1 MLKSILIKNLL
12 LRSINN
18 PKKFKFFTEIGIF
31 LVIAALISSG
41 ISIYYEQK
49 LSNYKN
55 ELIKFELKE
64 FKIQEWLTDAPETN
78 LQVKTGKFTYDLI
91 EGNSNFDLGKNR
103 YYFHLLTIYP
113 GTIDLAIT
121 DIELINNKSL
131 NKKYEIEKIKS
142 ENEVIGDFITEIF
155 DKYPEEL
162 ISDPEYRKK
171 VEILLNNISFK
182 KIMNMLDQSE
192 YNTLQINLYF
202 QDYNNIVDD
211 EKERLKKLIVDITKT
226 STDAIL
232 YAFLL
237 QLIIFSLI
245 QIFELKELS

>member
-113 GTIDLAIT
+113 DTIDLAIT

-131 NKKYEIEKIKS
+131 NKKYEIEKIKN
-142 ENEVIGDFITEIF
+142 ENKVISDFLDEIASSI
-155 DKYPEEL
+155 EEL
-162 ISDPEYRKK
+162 S
-171 VEILLNNISFK
+171 
-182 KIMNMLDQSE
+182 
-192 YNTLQINLYF
+192 
-202 QDYNNIVDD
+202 
-211 EKERLKKLIVDITKT
+211 
-226 STDAIL
+226 
-232 YAFLL
+232 
-237 QLIIFSLI
+237 
-245 QIFELKELS
+245 

>member
-1 MLKSILIKNLL
+1 MLRPILIKNLL

-18 PKKFKFFTEIGIF
+18 PKKFKLFTEVGIF

-49 LSNYKN
+49 LSIYKN

-64 FKIQEWLTDAPETN
+64 FKIQEWLTDAPKSN
-78 LQVKTGKFTYDLI
+78 LEFKIGKFTYDLI
-91 EGNSNFDLGKNR
+91 VGNSNFDLCKNR

-113 GTIDLAIT
+113 DTIDLAIT

-142 ENEVIGDFITEIF
+142 KNKVISDFIDGIF

-192 YNTLQINLYF
+192 YNALQINLYF
-202 QDYNNIVDD
+202 QEYNNIVDD

-237 QLIIFSLI
+237 QLIIFSLV

>member
-1 MLKSILIKNLL
+1 MLRPILIKNLL
-12 LRSINN
+12 LRSINS
-18 PKKFKFFTEIGIF
+18 PKKFKFFTEVGIF

-55 ELIKFELKE
+55 ELIKLELKE
-64 FKIQEWLTDAPETN
+64 FKIQEWLTDAPKSN
-78 LQVKTGKFTYDLI
+78 LEFKIGKFTYDLI

-121 DIELINNKSL
+121 DIEAINNKSL
-131 NKKYEIEKIKS
+131 NKKYEIQKIKV
-142 ENEVIGDFITEIF
+142 ENKVISDFIDEIL
-155 DKYPEEL
+155 DRYPEEL
-162 ISDPEYRKK
+162 ISDLEYRKK
-171 VEILLNNISFK
+171 VEILSNNISFK
-182 KIMNMLDQSE
+182 KIKNMLDQSE

-211 EKERLKKLIVDITKT
+211 EKERFKKLIVDTTKT
-226 STDAIL
+226 STNAIL

-237 QLIIFSLI
+237 QLIIFSLV